1 MTCLQSHGQ
10 NKIMRSKQHDLN
22 LGTNNMSINA
32 LRLPYFNIFISYIFQ
47 LQFPDKWGLKSM
59 KRAFHKR
66 KNASFIML
74 GKVFWRWSLSY
85 WNTVLS
91 TLVAQASVIQTDVT
105 PSTWKYNFFFP
116 PILCGQVKSSN
127 WCAWW
132 QLFKWQMFM
141 SNSPQ
146 WGGDLVFLVG
156 VARQVL

>member
-1 MTCLQSHGQ
+1 MTCLQYHGQ

-47 LQFPDKWGLKSM
+47 LQFPDKWGLKNM

-74 GKVFWRWSLSY
+74 GKVFWRWSLSH

-116 PILCGQVKSSN
+116 PPFCVAKWSLQIDVLGDSCLSDRCSCLIALNGEVT
-127 WCAWW
+127 
-132 QLFKWQMFM
+132 LF
-141 SNSPQ
+141 S
-146 WGGDLVFLVG
+146 
-156 VARQVL
+156 